1 MPTYQILAARL
12 CAATVLGLP
21 GIAGAEHSAWR
32 ADRTGAAL
40 HAELDQHS
48 WTSTRGPA
56 FVDQRSSIRA
66 PRSGLLDQPTKHLLG
81 SRGARRQ
88 SGTDIEVS
96 MYQSIPAS
104 TWALG
109 TDGPAAP
116 YVAPLRAG

>member
-1 MPTYQILAARL
+1 M
-12 CAATVLGLP
+12 
-21 GIAGAEHSAWR
+21 
-32 ADRTGAAL
+32 
-40 HAELDQHS
+40 DQHS
-48 WTSTRGPA
+48 WTSIRGPA
-56 FVDQRSSIRA
+56 LLDQGSSIRA
-66 PRSGLLDQPTKHLLG
+66 PRSALLDQHPSTALVDQPTKHLLG